1 MQSFHAAPGKFSCLG
16 LGPKNNLP
24 SLASMLRP
32 APKNCPTRNLYQPAN
47 NWKNIMSKIHLIGG
61 EKGGVGKSVVARV
74 VAQYLIDKNIPFLGF
89 DTDRSHGS
97 LLRFYTDYASPVIV
111 DRYESLDTIVESAT
125 ENPDK
130 RMLVD
135 LAAQTHEPLVKWM
148 DDSGVLETAEELGLS
163 FHYWH
168 VMDSGKDSVDLLRKL
183 LDRFGARLNYVLVLN
198 QLRGE
203 NFDIL
208 EKSGEKERAAALN
221 ARFVSLKRLHEPVI
235 NKIDAGSTSFWA
247 AKNRSETEI
256 KGLGLLERQRV
267 KVWLRNA
274 YEELDHAGL

>member
-1 MQSFHAAPGKFSCLG
+1 M
-16 LGPKNNLP
+16 NN
-24 SLASMLRP
+24 
-32 APKNCPTRNLYQPAN
+32 
-47 NWKNIMSKIHLIGG
+47 IHLIGG

-97 LLRFYTDYASPVIV
+97 LMRFYTDYASPVVV
-111 DRYESLDTIVESAT
+111 DSYESLDAIVESAA

-130 RMLVD
+130 RVLVD

-148 DDSGVLETAEELGLS
+148 DDSGVLETAEELGVS
-163 FHYWH
+163 FTYWH
-168 VMDSGKDSVDLLRKL
+168 VMDSGKDSVDLLKKL
-183 LDRFGARLNYVLVLN
+183 FDRFETRLNYVIVLN

-203 NFDIL
+203 NFDIFNQ
-208 EKSGEKERAAALN
+208 SGERERALAFG
-221 ARFVSLKRLHEPVI
+221 ARIVTLKRLHEPVI

-247 AKNRSETEI
+247 AKNKSITDA

-267 KVWLRNA
+267 KVWLRSA
-274 YEELDHAGL
+274 YEQIETVGI